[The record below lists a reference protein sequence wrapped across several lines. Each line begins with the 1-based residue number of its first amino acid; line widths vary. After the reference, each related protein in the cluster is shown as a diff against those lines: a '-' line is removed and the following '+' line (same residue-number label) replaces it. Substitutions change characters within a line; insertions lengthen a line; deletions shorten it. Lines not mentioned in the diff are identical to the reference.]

1 MAAANPGPLTSI
13 ANALHPGV
21 KKLTPKST
29 DMTHH
34 PDGTHSVSTHMSDG
48 TEHPN
53 SGAVADL
60 DGLHD
65 KLHENLSE

>member
-1 MAAANPGPLTSI
+1 MATNAGPLTSI
-13 ANALHPGV
+13 ANALHSGGA
-21 KKLTPKST
+21 KKPTPKTT
-29 DMTHH
+29 DIIHH
-34 PDGTHSVSTHMSDG
+34 PDTTHSVTTKMSDG
-48 TEHPN
+48 TTHPN